1 MNCAVHAQQGNI
13 EQVLKEYGLCGN
25 EHTQVVLLH
34 INKTLHSYLTRT
46 YFKKNLHLHSKVISN
61 KCSKSTGCAAMKIHK
76 LCHTFRFT
84 PKALARKIAKWISAK
99 MLWCVCVCVSVCV
112 CVCVCVCGY
121 RGVSALLDGYC
132 CTVQGLLD
140 SFEVDLGFPELVLFR
155 FICVSVCL
163 CVCVCAFLRVC
174 VSRVCVCVCVYM
186 WVWGWGWGC
195 DWVCV

>member
-84 PKALARKIAKWISAK
+84 TKALARKIAKWISAK
-99 MLWCVCVCVSVCV
+99 MLWCVSTNLALPTYLYCVRDRETEIKSTCASDFSWWVLQHCTGFAWLVWGRSRVHRAFVYSDWFECYVCV
-112 CVCVCVCGY
+112 C
-121 RGVSALLDGYC
+121 SLLPRLTLLLSFLWTF
-132 CTVQGLLD
+132 CTAPPARW
-140 SFEVDLGFPELVLFR
+140 E
-155 FICVSVCL
+155 CL
-163 CVCVCAFLRVC
+163 
-174 VSRVCVCVCVYM
+174 
-186 WVWGWGWGC
+186 
-195 DWVCV
+195 